1 MQRYFLELCYLG
13 SDFCGWQKQPNGVS
27 VQETIEIELT
37 KLNANQPIEVVGC
50 GRTDAGVHASQYF
63 LHFDMEHEV
72 DIQNWLYKLNK
83 MLPKTI
89 AIINA
94 FQVEEGI
101 HARFSATKRTYRY
114 FIHDTK
120 KPFISHQSWY
130 FPLSLDL
137 QKMNEAASI
146 LLGTHDFTSFA
157 KLHTDAKT
165 NICEVFSAE
174 WHKDDN
180 GIFFEISANRFLR
193 NMVRSTVGTL
203 LEVGM
208 GKQAPSYVLNVLN
221 AKNRNEAA
229 VSVPAHGLFLW
240 QINYPF

>member
-1 MQRYFLELCYLG
+1 MQRYFLELSYLG
-13 SDFCGWQKQPNGVS
+13 GDFCGWQKQPNGIS
-27 VQETIEIELT
+27 VQETIEKELS
-37 KLNANQPIEVVGC
+37 KLNGNQTIEVVGC
-50 GRTDAGVHASQYF
+50 GRTDAGVHARQYF
-63 LHFDMEHEV
+63 LHFDLEQKV
-72 DIQNWLYKLNK
+72 DIHNWLYKLNK

-94 FQVEEGI
+94 FQLEADM

-114 FIHDTK
+114 FIHSIK
-120 KPFISHQSWY
+120 NPFISYQSWY
-130 FPLSLDL
+130 FPLPLDL
-137 QKMNEAASI
+137 QKMNEASAI

-157 KLHTDAKT
+157 KLHTDVKT

-174 WHKDDN
+174 WHVDEN

-208 GKQAPSYVLNVLN
+208 GKELPSYVQNVLD
-221 AKNRNEAA
+221 ARNRNEAA

-240 QINYPF
+240 EINYPF